1 MSAYVGRTLV
11 RYRLEELLGQGGMA
25 EVHRAIDTKLARTVA
40 VKVILATHAIKGD
53 FLERFLREA

>member
-1 MSAYVGRTLV
+1 MSDYVGRSLG
-11 RYRLEELLGQGGMA
+11 RYRLEKLLGQGGMA
-25 EVHRAIDTKLARTVA
+25 EVHQATDTKLARTVA